1 MNNTYP
7 PFAGFSKEL
16 FKFLSDLEKNNNSE
30 WFYKNKDRYQKYL
43 VLPCRS
49 FVSDIGS
56 FFNLLNPA
64 IRTEP
69 KFNKTLMRISKDMRF
84 TKGEP
89 YRNYFLIHFGK
100 FKMDSEFFVYLN
112 KNIVEYGLFINA
124 SRGDDLY
131 FTENINTYEKNI
143 KEVIIRYKIN
153 KQFAL
158 SEIKKENEK
167 LIDVFDVKK
176 HFHYLK
182 ELKMFV
188 LTKKLDKSDK
198 LTASPNF
205 ITEAVKSFSKLYPL
219 YCFCISPQPQNILN
233 DFTDKLGLPKEK
245 I

>member
-1 MNNTYP
+1 MKNTYP
-7 PFAGFSKEL
+7 PFTGFSKEL
-16 FKFLSDLEKNNNSE
+16 FKFLFDLEKNNNSE
-30 WFYKNKDRYQKYL
+30 WFYQNKGRYQSHL

-56 FFNLLNPA
+56 FFNLLNPS

-89 YRNYFLIHFGK
+89 YRNYFLIHFGR
-100 FKMDSEFFVYLN
+100 FKMDSEFFVYLD

-124 SRGDDLY
+124 TKGEDLH
-131 FTENINTYEKNI
+131 FAENIITYEKDI
-143 KEVIIRYKIN
+143 KKVITKYKIN

-158 SEIKKENEK
+158 SEIKKESEK

-176 HFHYLK
+176 HFNYLK

-188 LTKKLDKSDK
+188 LTKRRDKSDK
-198 LTASPNF
+198 LVQSPDL
-205 ITEAVKSFSKLYPL
+205 ISEAVKSFSKLYPL
-219 YCFCISPQPQNILN
+219 YSFCISPHPHKILS
-233 DFTDKLGLPKEK
+233 DFTDKLGLPD
-245 I
+245 